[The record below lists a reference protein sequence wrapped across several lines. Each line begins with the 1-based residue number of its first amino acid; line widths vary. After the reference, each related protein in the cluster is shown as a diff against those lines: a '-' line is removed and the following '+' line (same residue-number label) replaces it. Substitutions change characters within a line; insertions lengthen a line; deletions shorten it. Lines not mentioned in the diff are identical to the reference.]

1 MSSEQIKGFV
11 RHTLTL
17 VGGLLVA
24 KGFIDEQTMLEGVG
38 VVMSV
43 VGYIWSFKQKEVAE

>member
-1 MSSEQIKGFV
+1 MNSEQIKGFV

-17 VGGLLVA
+17 IGGLLVA
-24 KGFIDEQTMLEGVG
+24 KGLIDEATMLEGVG

-43 VGYIWSFKQKEVAE
+43 VGYVWSFKEKQVSE